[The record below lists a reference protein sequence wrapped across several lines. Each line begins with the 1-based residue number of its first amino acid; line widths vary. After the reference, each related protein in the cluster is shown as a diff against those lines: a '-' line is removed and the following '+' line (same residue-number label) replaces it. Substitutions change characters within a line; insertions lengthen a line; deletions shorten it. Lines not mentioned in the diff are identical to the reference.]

1 MEEKGLLFK
10 LRMVVPT
17 ALVVA
22 LMVPPVYGLNFRDR
36 FYSLINKG
44 NRFYSKGENQ
54 KALDNYLMAGSVD
67 STSII
72 PRFNAG
78 DAYYRLG
85 EFNEAI
91 KEFSSVTSGRNDTT
105 NSFAYYNI
113 GNSFF
118 KSGDPRS
125 AAEAY
130 KRSLLIN
137 PDDMDAKYNLELALR
152 MLKAKEGGGNQ
163 ADQSNKQKEEKEDD
177 KEKKGDQDGQD
188 QSDLRKEQQFS
199 QYQEFQP
206 QEIDKQQLE
215 RILAAIESSDREVQK
230 ELMKRKSSVKKVVGK
245 DW

>member
-22 LMVPPVYGLNFRDR
+22 LMVPPVHGLNFRDR

-67 STSII
+67 SASII

-118 KSGDPRS
+118 KSGDLRS

-152 MLKAKEGGGNQ
+152 MLKGKECGGNQ

-177 KEKKGDQDGQD
+177 KEKKGDQGGQD
-188 QSDLRKEQQFS
+188 QSDFRKEQQFS

-215 RILAAIESSDREVQK
+215 RVLAAIESSDREVQK